1 MLRRIFPLAF
11 FGRKNSTTC
20 EAALRRSEGSA
31 AVSCATANRR
41 SVAKHAFAAI
51 APPLLGAVLLT
62 QLLGRLI
69 TTRGCFPDH
78 PIRPSMKTA
87 GGDRELYGLL
97 KTGVILLCA
106 KDFEVWYR
114 KERKKE
120 RWPSQQSRMK
130 KTGRPSVRIQGLK
143 DAILVALRE
152 GKTTVA
158 ELRRRLEAAGRNLPS
173 LDTLAR
179 LVDQLHSEMGGPELL
194 RKPSRRR

>member
-1 MLRRIFPLAF
+1 
-11 FGRKNSTTC
+11 
-20 EAALRRSEGSA
+20 
-31 AVSCATANRR
+31 
-41 SVAKHAFAAI
+41 
-51 APPLLGAVLLT
+51 
-62 QLLGRLI
+62 
-69 TTRGCFPDH
+69 
-78 PIRPSMKTA
+78 MKTA

-97 KTGVILLCA
+97 KTGVILLRA

-114 KERKKE
+114 KERKKG